1 MNGQIFLYLQI
12 KHIFFKHDRYQKL
25 LFVMPDNL
33 NSIAL
38 QQYANRFTTTVLNDV
53 YRSQNVITGAG
64 LLKLTPVRQV
74 NLGILN
80 RLFEEWKRNAEAFR
94 SPYFDFS
101 NEEVKQ
107 ALEEFMNTASQHIAV
122 KRAELEPLLSDS
134 VKESLKLLLA
144 PASYFEEKIRATPDA
159 EFTHEKAE
167 HLVKYTHIH
176 RGIAEAML
184 GRLTDSGSDGVYQT
198 QAVSWLYELKDNP
211 DLVDDT
217 DQYLVQFSDIFPVN
231 INELKI
237 VESRVTQTP
246 PKHESKSFF
255 DSAFTELE
263 PAAAKQNVPRAEPA
277 SAVIGEIIAKTNA
290 SERDSLNNRFK
301 VELPKPTEDNSY
313 GTVPLKVESIAGSI
327 PLGQRFMFVNQL
339 FNKNSDHFEKAIY
352 ELDTVKSFQEAE
364 NLIWHRYASKYAWDV
379 NGEAVT
385 ALLAI
390 VKRKFS

>member
-1 MNGQIFLYLQI
+1 MNGQFFLYLQI

-25 LFVMPDNL
+25 IFVMPDNL
-33 NSIAL
+33 NSNAL
-38 QQYANRFTTTVLNDV
+38 QQYAARFTTTVLNDV
-53 YRSQNVITGAG
+53 YRAQDVITGAG

-80 RLFEEWKRNAEAFR
+80 RLFEEWKNNAAAFR

-101 NEEVKQ
+101 NEEVKN

-122 KRAELEPLLSDS
+122 KRGDLEPLLSES
-134 VKESLKLLLA
+134 VKEALKLLLA
-144 PASYFEEKIRATPDA
+144 PASYFEEKIRATPDS

-167 HLVKYTHIH
+167 QLVKYTHIH
-176 RGIAEAML
+176 RGLAEAML

-211 DLVDDT
+211 DLIDDT
-217 DQYLVQFSDIFPVN
+217 DQFLVQFSDIFPVN
-231 INELKI
+231 LNELKI
-237 VESRVTQTP
+237 VESRVTQTSS
-246 PKHESKSFF
+246 KHESKSFF

-263 PAAAKQNVPRAEPA
+263 PATAKSGIPRAEPA
-277 SAVIGEIIAKTNA
+277 SAVISEIVAKSHA

-301 VELPKPTEDNSY
+301 VELPQPTEDKSY
-313 GTVPLKVESIAGSI
+313 GSVPVKVESIAGSI

-339 FNKNSDHFEKAIY
+339 FSKNSDHFEKAIY
-352 ELDTVKSFQEAE
+352 ELDTVKSYQEAE

>member
-1 MNGQIFLYLQI
+1 
-12 KHIFFKHDRYQKL
+12 
-25 LFVMPDNL
+25 MPENL

-38 QQYANRFTTTVLNDV
+38 NQYALRFTTTVLNDA
-53 YRSQNVITGAG
+53 YQAQNTINGAG

-80 RLFEEWKRNAEAFR
+80 RLFEEWKSNAETFR

-101 NEEVKQ
+101 NEDVKK
-107 ALEEFMNTASQHIAV
+107 ALEDFLNTASQHIAV
-122 KRAELEPLLSDS
+122 KRADLEPLLLDS
-134 VKESLKLLLA
+134 VKDALKLLLS
-144 PASYFEEKIRATPDA
+144 PASYYEDKIRATPDA

-167 HLVKYTHIH
+167 QLVKYTHIH

-184 GRLTDSGSDGVYQT
+184 GRLTDSGSSSVYQT
-198 QAVSWLYELKDNP
+198 QAVSWIYELKDNA
-211 DLVDDT
+211 DLVDNIDEH
-217 DQYLVQFSDIFPVN
+217 LVHFSDVFPVN
-231 INELKI
+231 LSELRI
-237 VESRVTQTP
+237 VESGRPGQVSV
-246 PKHESKSFF
+246 KNESRSFF

-263 PAAAKQNVPRAEPA
+263 PSVSTKPSAPRAEPA
-277 SAVIGEIIAKTNA
+277 SAILGDIVAKTSA

-301 VELPKPTEDNSY
+301 VELPKPAEDKSY
-313 GTVPLKVESIAGSI
+313 GSMQVKVESISGSI

-339 FNKNSDHFEKAIY
+339 FNKNSEHFDKAIY
-352 ELDTVKSFQEAE
+352 ELDTVKSFEEAE

-390 VKRKFS
+390 VKRKFAAH

>member
-1 MNGQIFLYLQI
+1 
-12 KHIFFKHDRYQKL
+12 
-25 LFVMPDNL
+25 MPDNL
-33 NSIAL
+33 NSNAL
-38 QQYANRFTTTVLNDV
+38 QQYAARFTTTVLNDV
-53 YRSQNVITGAG
+53 YRAQDVITGAG

-80 RLFEEWKRNAEAFR
+80 RLFEEWKNNAAAFR

-101 NEEVKQ
+101 NEEVKS
-107 ALEEFMNTASQHIAV
+107 ALEDFMNTASQHIAV
-122 KRAELEPLLSDS
+122 KRADLEPLLSNS
-134 VKESLKLLLA
+134 VKEALKLLLA
-144 PASYFEEKIRATPDA
+144 PASYFEEKIRATPDS

-167 HLVKYTHIH
+167 QLVKYTHIH
-176 RGIAEAML
+176 RGLAEAML

-198 QAVSWLYELKDNP
+198 QAVSWLHELKDNP
-211 DLVDDT
+211 DLIDDT
-217 DQYLVQFSDIFPVN
+217 DQFLVQFSDIFPVN
-231 INELKI
+231 LNELRI
-237 VESRVTQTP
+237 VESKVTQTSG
-246 PKHESKSFF
+246 KYESKSFF

-263 PAAAKQNVPRAEPA
+263 PAAPKSNVPRAEPA
-277 SAVIGEIIAKTNA
+277 SALISEIVAKTHA

-301 VELPKPTEDNSY
+301 VELPTPTEDKSY
-313 GTVPLKVESIAGSI
+313 GSVPVKMESIAASI

-339 FNKNSDHFEKAIY
+339 FSKNSDHFEKAVY
-352 ELDTVKSFQEAE
+352 ELDTVKSYQEAE

>member
-1 MNGQIFLYLQI
+1 
-12 KHIFFKHDRYQKL
+12 
-25 LFVMPDNL
+25 MPDNL

-38 QQYANRFTTTVLNDV
+38 NQYSARFTTTVLNEV
-53 YRSQNVITGAG
+53 YRSQDVVTGAG

-80 RLFEEWKRNAEAFR
+80 RLFEEWKNNAEAFR

-101 NEEVKQ
+101 NEDVKS

-122 KRAELEPLLSDS
+122 KRADLEPLLADS

-144 PASYFEEKIRATPDA
+144 PADYFEDKIRAVADA

-167 HLVKYTHIH
+167 RLVKYTHIH

-184 GRLTDSGSDGVYQT
+184 GRLTDSGSDSVYQT
-198 QAVSWLYELKDNP
+198 QAVSWLYEFKDNA
-211 DLVDDT
+211 DLIDDKE
-217 DQYLVQFSDIFPVN
+217 QHLVQFAEVFPIN
-231 INELKI
+231 IGELHIQELTKA
-237 VESRVTQTP
+237 VPQP
-246 PKHESKSFF
+246 HKHESFF
-255 DSAFTELE
+255 DSAFSQLE
-263 PAAAKQNVPRAEPA
+263 PSTARPSAPRAEPA
-277 SAVIGEIIAKTNA
+277 SAVISEIVAKANA
-290 SERDSLNNRFK
+290 GSSPERDSLNSRFK
-301 VELPKPTEDNSY
+301 VDLPKPSEDQSY
-313 GTVPLKVESIAGSI
+313 GSVPLKVENIAGSI

-339 FNKNSDHFEKAIY
+339 FDRNSEHFDKAIY
-352 ELDTVKSFQEAE
+352 ELDRVKSFEEAE

-390 VKRKFS
+390 VKRKFA